1 MRFGHLWFPDQ
12 GTHHCWM
19 GHTCWQ
25 EMSVHNLRLAKMRF
39 HMVCV
44 HVVWVHKMWVHKMWL
59 DHMGHG
65 CLMSMK
71 LSRHMVVSSSD
82 LRMDDKPAVNS
93 RVMDLLLV
101 S

>member
-1 MRFGHLWFPDQ
+1 
-12 GTHHCWM
+12 
-19 GHTCWQ
+19 
-25 EMSVHNLRLAKMRF
+25 MSVHNLRLAKMRL
-39 HMVCV
+39 
-44 HVVWVHKMWVHKMWL
+44 HVVWVHKMWL
-59 DHMGHG
+59 DHVGHG

-101 S
+101 SKLLMSYLMMSLLMHSLLMHNLLV